1 MKKIYWLVL
10 LLVAFNSANT
20 LYAQKGREFYQIT
33 VYHFTNTDQ
42 EKRIDDFLKN
52 AYLPALH
59 RIDIKNVGVFKLI
72 ANDTAVDKRI
82 YVLVP
87 LKKIDQMEEVSS
99 KLLKDKNYLESGK
112 DYIDAPFSNTPYMR
126 MENILLK
133 AFELAPKMSL
143 PKLTG
148 PKTERVFEL
157 RSYESGTEKLYRN
170 KVEMFN
176 QGGEIKLFERLKFNA
191 IFYGEVLSG
200 SRMPNLMYMT
210 SFENRDDRDAHWKT
224 FGSDPEWKTLSALPQ
239 YQKNVSKSDIILLH
253 ATEYSDY

>member
-10 LLVAFNSANT
+10 LLIAFSSANT
-20 LYAQKGREFYQIT
+20 LKAQKGREFYQLT
-33 VYHFTNTDQ
+33 VYHFANTDQ
-42 EKRIDDFLKN
+42 EKLIDDFLKK

-72 ANDTAVDKRI
+72 ANDTALDKKI

-87 LKKIDQMEEVSS
+87 LKKIDQMEEVSG

-112 DYIDAPFSNTPYMR
+112 EYIDAPFSNTPYMR

-143 PKLTG
+143 PKLSG
-148 PKTERVFEL
+148 PKNERVFEL

-210 SFENRDDRDAHWKT
+210 SFENREDRDAHWKS
-224 FGSDPEWKTLSALPQ
+224 FGSDPEWKSLSALPQ
-239 YQKNVSKSDIILLH
+239 YQKNVSKAEIILLH
-253 ATEYSDY
+253 PADYSDY